1 MGTDRTDM
9 RTQTEIQAKAQY
21 MIDNFA
27 QLIARL
33 EESIER
39 GDHQQSEY
47 SRRQEL
53 MAEYKTEH
61 RGSQH
66 ELYDSWE
73 EALDEC
79 SDTGY
84 PITARVANTYDGA
97 IECRKVY
104 PSRHLGKQ
112 LAA

>member
-1 MGTDRTDM
+1 M
-9 RTQTEIQAKAQY
+9 RTQAQIAEKAQY

-27 QLIARL
+27 MLITRL
-33 EESIER
+33 EESIAR

-47 SRRQEL
+47 GRRQEIL
-53 MAEYKTEH
+53 AEYKAEH

-66 ELYDSWE
+66 AMYDSWE
-73 EALDEC
+73 EAMDEC

-97 IECRKVY
+97 VECRKVY

-112 LAA
+112 MAA